1 MNTLTKI
8 NVFSIAFATLNSVS
22 VTANAASLDADLSND
37 TLKAKYN
44 FSHKKADLGISAGAM
59 LTDDNGDVISFDLR
73 TQGQLKSTPD
83 ANIRGGFGVR
93 AYSASPKLGDNFQS
107 LGLGGFVELAMPK
120 LPDLTFGADLY
131 YAPSITS
138 SNDIDAVWDI
148 EFRVSYQLFE
158 NAAAY
163 VGLRDF
169 EVDVNGQD
177 FNFDEGPYIGFSLQF

>member
-1 MNTLTKI
+1 MSPFTKI
-8 NVFSIAFATLNSVS
+8 SVFSIAFATLNSIS
-22 VTANAASLDADLSND
+22 VIANAASLDADLNND

-59 LTDDNGDVISFDLR
+59 LTDDNGEVYSFDLK
-73 TQGQLKSTPD
+73 TQGQLKNTPD

-93 AYSASPKLGDNFQS
+93 AYHASPKPGDSFQS
-107 LGLGGFVELAMPK
+107 LGLGGFVELA
-120 LPDLTFGADLY
+120 LPNLTLGAELY
-131 YAPSITS
+131 YAPSVTT

-148 EFRVSYQLFE
+148 AFRVSYQLFE

-169 EVDVNGQD
+169 EVDVNDQD
-177 FNFDEGPYIGFSLQF
+177 FNFDEGPHIGFSLQF